1 MIIQYLSLSNLFQH
15 NMEGTPCPFMLLQM
29 AKFFFMAEE
38 YSVVHLCVYVCVCV
52 LIYNT
57 SSLPI
62 HLLSVDEHLRLFPYL
77 GNYQQHCCEH

>member
-1 MIIQYLSLSNLFQH
+1 
-15 NMEGTPCPFMLLQM
+15 MLLQM